1 MAQANRAAEWNEYY
15 DAFPY
20 FSGELVRS
28 GCGPKVMLH
37 PGGSEKA
44 IVLVHGLTD
53 SPYAMEAIGRYFFEN
68 LHYDVYLP
76 LLHCHGLKEPRG
88 MEGVSL
94 AEWKANVQF
103 ALGIAASSSATVS
116 LGGLS
121 TGGALSFYFGA
132 TDSRVTGEIYLF
144 SAAFSLYGGPGG
156 RCSKFLEFLLMT
168 PLVKLYSRSNSLVGR
183 NPYRYDKVPL
193 LSARQLV
200 ILMRENRQLM
210 YPVDGGKPFDTRV
223 FSAWSESDRVVS
235 TNALRAV
242 GDTVGSQLYSPFI
255 IAKDLD
261 VHHACVVLDAPV
273 YQENSGLKAFPL
285 ELANPRFALMM
296 EAVRQF
302 EQLV

>member
-1 MAQANRAAEWNEYY
+1 MGATKRAADWSDYY

-20 FSGELVRS
+20 FSGDVIRP
-28 GCGPKVMLH
+28 GCGPGVMLH

-44 IVLVHGLTD
+44 IVLLHGLTD

-76 LLHCHGLKEPRG
+76 LLQCHGLKEPRG
-88 MEGVSL
+88 MKGVSL

-103 ALGIAASSSATVS
+103 ALGVAASSSATVS

-121 TGGALSFYFGA
+121 TGGALSFNFGA

-168 PLVKLYSRSNSLVGR
+168 PLVNLYSRSNSLIGK
-183 NPYRYDKVPL
+183 NPYRYAKVPL

-200 ILMRENRQLM
+200 ILMRENRLLM
-210 YPVDGGKPFDTRV
+210 CPVDGGKIFGKRL

-235 TNALRAV
+235 VHALRAV
-242 GDTVGSQLYSPFI
+242 GDAIGSRLYCPFV
-255 IAKDLD
+255 IAKDRD

-273 YQENSGLKAFPL
+273 YPKNSGSNKSPL
-285 ELANPRFALMM
+285 ELANPRFAEMM